1 MTQTFIGVIRDGGM
15 IFNTANIPWAEG
27 ESGPGIGVALDIKY
41 VFSADSYSDEPEQY
55 LGKPGYRNLVIMNG
69 YVDFYR
75 PDLFYKNNRVKRVLV
90 QSTDEWEYFEQEYTL
105 EDAPEF
111 QMIEFPRPVQSV
123 RMIIQDVYKGTHYDD
138 TVISAL
144 MTKGRS
150 NYSYIKDMDEHLAL
164 PYYER
169 WEEP

>member
-1 MTQTFIGVIRDGGM
+1 
-15 IFNTANIPWAEG
+15 
-27 ESGPGIGVALDIKY
+27 
-41 VFSADSYSDEPEQY
+41 
-55 LGKPGYRNLVIMNG
+55 MNG

-75 PDLFYKNNRVKRVLV
+75 PDLFYKNNRVKRVLI

-123 RMIIQDVYKGTHYDD
+123 RMIIQEVYPGTHYDD

-144 MTKGRS
+144 MVKGG
-150 NYSYIKDMDEHLAL
+150 NYYPSIGDMDERLATS
-164 PYYER
+164 YYER